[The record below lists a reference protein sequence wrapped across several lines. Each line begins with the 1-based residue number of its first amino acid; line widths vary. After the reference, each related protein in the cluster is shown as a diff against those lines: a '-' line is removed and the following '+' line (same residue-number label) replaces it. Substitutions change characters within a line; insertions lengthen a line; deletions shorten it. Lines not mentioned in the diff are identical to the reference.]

1 MTTTTNEQAEA
12 SEEHETNCNYDAT
25 SFAAEADEPPTT
37 NQSATTTT
45 TTADDDD
52 DVQEIAA
59 KLYQGAIL
67 APMIRA
73 STTPLRILALKY
85 GAHAVYTEELM
96 DRSITN
102 TIRMENTAMGTIDYV
117 RDTSQASAKTLRR
130 LEREGRP
137 PLLFRTDPQL
147 ERGKLIGQIG
157 TGEPD
162 LALQAALHIVRDVD
176 SLDLNMG
183 CPKKFSVSGG
193 MGSALL
199 SDPDRACT
207 ILRQWNNHFSTT
219 TMSVVGQKK
228 KPISAKIRLL
238 SSTHAQPT
246 MDLITALVE
255 RGGIHALAIHGR
267 TVGHDSVVP
276 ANWTMLEQVV
286 QLTKQK
292 YPQLPVL
299 INGDF
304 YTRDEFTEFQQRTGA
319 NGVLLG
325 RPALYNTSI
334 FRPPPA
340 ATSTTTTTAAGAAP
354 TGGTIQYGYN
364 SPLLLDKTTVIQDY
378 LREAVRYDIHYKNTK
393 YVISEMMNNR
403 RAPTPRV
410 LSLPQVFSR
419 GQQTIAKVC
428 ACQSLTELCRVWNLD
443 DLIVP
448 KLGSPSRTT
457 AATTT
462 IWNEQQQ
469 QEPERAQAPAGEHK
483 YDDAFLLEKMG
494 PDAAT
499 TNGGSDTKALPLSST
514 PPASAATEVYAS
526 MPPNKRTRVG

>member
-1 MTTTTNEQAEA
+1 
-12 SEEHETNCNYDAT
+12 
-25 SFAAEADEPPTT
+25 
-37 NQSATTTT
+37 
-45 TTADDDD
+45 
-52 DVQEIAA
+52 
-59 KLYQGAIL
+59 
-67 APMIRA
+67 
-73 STTPLRILALKY
+73 
-85 GAHAVYTEELM
+85 
-96 DRSITN
+96 
-102 TIRMENTAMGTIDYV
+102 
-117 RDTSQASAKTLRR
+117 
-130 LEREGRP
+130 
-137 PLLFRTDPQL
+137 
-147 ERGKLIGQIG
+147 
-157 TGEPD
+157 
-162 LALQAALHIVRDVD
+162 
-176 SLDLNMG
+176 
-183 CPKKFSVSGG
+183 
-193 MGSALL
+193 
-199 SDPDRACT
+199 
-207 ILRQWNNHFSTT
+207 
-219 TMSVVGQKK
+219 MSVVGQKK